1 MAPHLESGSDWILL
15 STAVARMSELHSVYR
30 SHTGYALRDL
40 ETAIRAGRA
49 VLRGSWTGAPDQP
62 LVPVTE
68 PLAAKLDLHHN
79 TLSRRTRP
87 GPLGYETVFRNV
99 QIEWIGLAQC
109 IRANAL
115 ALWGADHS
123 SDTSL
128 ERADKSPQ
136 PAAISADHSGD
147 TGLERADKSLQP
159 AAISNRKTRTG
170 LRAKHEL
177 RDKAIMERLRNG
189 ARPGQD
195 PECSWKTFCH
205 SIRKDA
211 NGWIS
216 GSKLPKRGFSDKSIQ
231 RVTRVLQLQR
241 DK

>member
-1 MAPHLESGSDWILL
+1 MAPDLESGSEWILL
-15 STAVARMSELHSVYR
+15 SMAVARMSELHSVYR
-30 SHTGYALRDL
+30 SYTGYALRDL

-49 VLRGSWTGAPDQP
+49 VLRGSWIGAPDQP

-68 PLAAKLDLHHN
+68 PIAAKLDLYHN

-99 QIEWIGLAQC
+99 QIEWIGLAQY

-115 ALWGADHS
+115 AVWG
-123 SDTSL
+123 
-128 ERADKSPQ
+128 
-136 PAAISADHSGD
+136 ADHSGD

-159 AAISNRKTRTG
+159 AAISNRKMRTG
-170 LRAKHEL
+170 LRAMHEL
-177 RDKAIMERLRNG
+177 RDEAIIKRLRDG

-205 SIRKDA
+205 SIRKDT

-231 RVTRVLQLQR
+231 RVTRALQLQR